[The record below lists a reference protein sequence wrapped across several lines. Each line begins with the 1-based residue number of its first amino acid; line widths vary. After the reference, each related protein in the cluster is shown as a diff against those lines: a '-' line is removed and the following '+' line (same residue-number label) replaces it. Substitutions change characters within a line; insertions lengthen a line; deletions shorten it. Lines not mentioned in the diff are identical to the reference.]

1 MVLFHNY
8 ELFLLF
14 GLLASIFILDQMEE
28 MRKLVCLAHLSIF
41 SLCSENSELVME
53 LLEVVRSID
62 LKLNKQIVTDVL
74 SNPVYVIVCSLFEFL
89 CVGLGLIGL
98 SVFSESLCDVV
109 IFGLSEYF
117 SPEPNF
123 FCFFIYN

>member
-1 MVLFHNY
+1 MELFSSY

-14 GLLASIFILDQMEE
+14 GLLASIFILDRMEE
-28 MRKLVCLAHLSIF
+28 MRKQVCLAHLSVF
-41 SLCSENSELVME
+41 FLCNESSELVME
-53 LLEVVRSID
+53 LQEVVRSIV

-74 SNPVYVIVCSLFEFL
+74 SDPVYIVVCSLFEFL
-89 CVGLGLIGL
+89 CVGLGLISL

-117 SPEPNF
+117 SPESNF
-123 FCFFIYN
+123 FCFFIDD